1 MSKRAPTALF
11 HSSVCHGSVVTPIN
25 RVRATDVGAPGEAG
39 STIRS
44 NPGTSGVSVGDP
56 DAVASAS
63 VASAQVP
70 ARLATAINARS
81 ATVRPTVRTLT
92 RACRSN
98 RDLDALA
105 FEPMGGT
112 PMGGTPA
119 SVMTSGMPVL
129 VEHRRE
135 GDDAGRR
142 HEERHLEDE
151 DRK

>member
-1 MSKRAPTALF
+1 MSKRGPTALF

-25 RVRATDVGAPGEAG
+25 RVRATDVGAPGDAG
-39 STIRS
+39 
-44 NPGTSGVSVGDP
+44 
-56 DAVASAS
+56 
-63 VASAQVP
+63 
-70 ARLATAINARS
+70 
-81 ATVRPTVRTLT
+81 ATVSPTVRTLT

-98 RDLDALA
+98 RDLDGLA
-105 FEPMGGT
+105 FEPGGGT
-112 PMGGTPA
+112 PMGRTPT